1 MTSSHEAMESLRRL
15 RGLFD
20 SKRNVIARA
29 VQEFEVQRNRW
40 DEEFSE
46 NSVISKALSYAKT
59 HKQFRT
65 QKLAEFDASF
75 AEIFVKIVDPLLS
88 SGSCEDWS
96 LLARLEVRVKNDRA
110 LNVAD
115 PIWCNFLRCFN
126 DLTILN
132 AEPVHLREC
141 RQLIQSIERWEPDE
155 KFIVGD
161 SRNGLNLILASKS
174 DDAGEL
180 KGMSFSK
187 FFEFTFLYSQSLFR
201 TFSPRHCPS
210 KRDLL
215 SLLTF
220 WLL

>member
-1 MTSSHEAMESLRRL
+1 MFGMSSSHEAMESLRRL
-15 RGLFD
+15 RVLFE
-20 SKRNVIARA
+20 SKRIVIARA

-46 NSVISKALSYAKT
+46 NGLISKALSFAKT

-75 AEIFVKIVDPLLS
+75 AEIFVKIVDPLLG

-126 DLTILN
+126 CLTILN
-132 AEPVHLREC
+132 AEPVHLRQC

-174 DDAGEL
+174 DDAEEL

-187 FFEFTFLYSQSLFR
+187 LLHSHFSTRRACFELFLPVSVPRKGISFR
-201 TFSPRHCPS
+201 C
-210 KRDLL
+210 
-215 SLLTF
+215 
-220 WLL
+220 